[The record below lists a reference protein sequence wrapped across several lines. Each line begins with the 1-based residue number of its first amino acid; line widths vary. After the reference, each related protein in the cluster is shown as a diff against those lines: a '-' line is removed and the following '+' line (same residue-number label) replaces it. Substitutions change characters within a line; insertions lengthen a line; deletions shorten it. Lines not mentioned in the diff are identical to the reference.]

1 MGFIGLLGLDGG
13 APPSNKLRSCVS
25 YPTLALNLHLRVAAF
40 CEKIFTPPN
49 PTNHL

>member
-25 YPTLALNLHLRVAAF
+25 YPLYTLDLLARIAEF
-40 CEKIFTPPN
+40 CAQDFPPPN